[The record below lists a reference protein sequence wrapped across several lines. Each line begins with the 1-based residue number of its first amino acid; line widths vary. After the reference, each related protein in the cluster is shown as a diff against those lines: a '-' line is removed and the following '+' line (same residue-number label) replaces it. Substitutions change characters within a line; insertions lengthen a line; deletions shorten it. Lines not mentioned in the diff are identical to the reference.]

1 MKKQKKIEECNFQ
14 IFESRINGKPK
25 EIYETIESVS
35 TFNHE
40 EFSRQIKDEMN
51 FYGLNV
57 ESLSKSCQISSF
69 RMSALIRGN
78 ATFEQHEIDLIRKRL
93 HF

>member
-1 MKKQKKIEECNFQ
+1 MLKKGFLI
-14 IFESRINGKPK
+14 IESRMNGKPK

-57 ESLSKSCQISSF
+57 ESLSKSCQISNF

-78 ATFEQHEIDLIRKRL
+78 ATFEQHEIDVIRKRL